1 MNQCMGIDIYARW
14 RGMTSAQAAAQIT
27 GFSIKAG
34 NVGYLR
40 EAYHGEPYATRILVP
55 EAFEADGHGAA
66 IPAARMWARFPET
79 LEAAE
84 KRERTIY
91 GTTDA
96 EEIAEVLQSFREFI
110 ELCERKE
117 RETGEPCRIIASY

>member
-1 MNQCMGIDIYARW
+1 M
-14 RGMTSAQAAAQIT
+14 SPAQADAQIT
-27 GFSIKAG
+27 GFSVTAG
-34 NVGYLR
+34 KVGYLR
-40 EAYHGEPYATRILVP
+40 QAYHVEPYATRILVP
-55 EAFEADGHGAA
+55 EAFETDGHGAA
-66 IPAARMWARFPET
+66 IPAARMWARLPET

-84 KRERTIY
+84 KRERTLY

-96 EEIAEVLQSFREFI
+96 EEIAQVLDSYREFI